1 MSAQSVEAMEQGISR
16 FVVVSLTVGMTYE
29 NPIIIIIITIIIL
42 ILIIIITVKND
53 YCSKI
58 SNLSNRKRRSL
69 KSQGFNRIRT
79 RDLREDTAKVADSNP
94 RVIYLK
100 SRGNPI
106 KGIHLQKSSN
116 WTPAIRHPRDRASIT
131 CK

>member
-53 YCSKI
+53 YCSKF
-58 SNLSNRKRRSL
+58 SNL
-69 KSQGFNRIRT
+69 T
-79 RDLREDTAKVADSNP
+79 
-94 RVIYLK
+94 
-100 SRGNPI
+100 
-106 KGIHLQKSSN
+106 N
-116 WTPAIRHPRDRASIT
+116 WKEEA
-131 CK
+131 